1 MEGSVNRSS
10 VSEKSA
16 FITKTYGWMTF
27 ALLVSAVVA
36 WFTAQNIFV
45 YYIKGEY
52 FIRDLTQFG
61 QFLFRG
67 TETIPFPGL
76 YIFVIAELIT
86 VIVLSARIRKMSV
99 GGAVFAFLLY
109 SALSGVTLSSIFIVY
124 EMSSIVSAFIGTALM
139 FGGMSLWGLMTK
151 KDLSSFGHYL
161 MMGLWGLIITHIVG
175 WIVSWITGNPLT
187 MLDHILLI
195 ASALIFTGLAA
206 YDSWKVAKTAEYA
219 NGSDDYKKVSI
230 IAALELYLDFI
241 NLFLALLR
249 LFGKRK

>member
-1 MEGSVNRSS
+1 MENSVNKSS

-36 WFTAQNIFV
+36 WFTARNIFE
-45 YYIKGEY
+45 YYIEGEY
-52 FIRDLTQFG
+52 FVRSPSAFG
-61 QFLFRG
+61 RFLFAG
-67 TETIPFPGL
+67 TEAIPFPGI
-76 YIFVIAELIT
+76 YIFLIAELIT
-86 VIVLSARIRKMSV
+86 VVVFSARVRKMTV
-99 GGAVFAFLLY
+99 GGAIFAFILY
-109 SALSGVTLSSIFIVY
+109 SALSGVTLSSIFVVY

-151 KDLSSFGHYL
+151 RNLNTFGHYL
-161 MMGLWGLIITHIVG
+161 MMGLWGLIITHVAG

-187 MLDHILLI
+187 MLDHVLLV

-206 YDSWKVAKTAEYA
+206 YDSWKVARTADHA

-230 IAALELYLDFI
+230 LAALELYLDFI